1 METAT
6 NFYRPWPYSYFP
18 GETFNLRDK
27 LYRVLKETTERIAS
41 ETFGAFSRQDTITRF
56 SDTDLTATKVT
67 RDTIA
72 SATIEEMA
80 VKAIGELEE
89 YLSLGKGWDGYF
101 GEPFNKDLVRS
112 AQQMVAAAAHY
123 LEEKSLVPTEITPGP
138 GSDGSI
144 DIEIGLNQ
152 TQLVLTLEPDLDLER
167 IKLYV
172 EKEGGSYETT
182 L

>member
-6 NFYRPWPYSYFP
+6 NFYRPWPYSYFLR
-18 GETFNLRDK
+18 ETFNLRDK
-27 LYRVLKETTERIAS
+27 LYRVLKETTERLAS
-41 ETFGAFSRQDTITRF
+41 ETFAAVSQQDTITH
-56 SDTDLTATKVT
+56 SPDTDLTATKVT

-101 GEPFNKDLVRS
+101 GEPFTKDLVRS
-112 AQQMVAAAAHY
+112 AQQIVVATADY

-138 GSDGSI
+138 VSDGSI

-152 TQLVLTLEPDLDLER
+152 TQLVLTLEPDRDLEG
-167 IKLYV
+167 IQLYV
-172 EKEGGSYETT
+172 EDERGSHERT